1 MKEQQA
7 FFADIDAFN
16 LDEKEVYFG
25 PSPQEPEE
33 DRMEPQAAQDELS
46 NFHHP
51 NKPLEAVPEEGSAKI
66 TSQMLDDLLTAA
78 LVTPQPLCLQ
88 TGCKNVPVQMSP
100 KSAFT
105 PGFPTSRTVLRTSFG
120 FPDLSL
126 FSKLL
131 DSEQAIPSPET
142 LRDETS
148 RQSLP
153 GACSRLS
160 FSANYRASEEGLFF
174 DSQSLISGLES
185 LQIREEDNQLDCS
198 KIDLCTPILEED
210 NCLGAISEEEFP
222 GGKVESHLLIGQSRW
237 VHWTTGLLVDRIH
250 VEKRIVIFLLK
261 EKFHG
266 IGCLKFWTEY
276 HTLIWSLRTE
286 NSYLQCGLSLS
297 IYILVFTTK
306 EICGRWVGGK

>member
-1 MKEQQA
+1 VKEQQA

-33 DRMEPQAAQDELS
+33 DRLEPQAAQDMLS

-78 LVTPQPLCLQ
+78 LVTPQPSYLQ

-105 PGFPTSRTVLRTSFG
+105 QGFPTSRTVLRTSFG
-120 FPDLSL
+120 FPKLSL

-153 GACSRLS
+153 GASSRLS

-174 DSQSLISGLES
+174 DSQLLISGLES
-185 LQIREEDNQLDCS
+185 LQIREEDNQVDCS

-210 NCLGAISEEEFP
+210 NCLGVISEEEFP
-222 GGKVESHLLIGQSRW
+222 GGKVKSHLLIGQSRW
-237 VHWTTGLLVDRIH
+237 VDWTTGLLVDTIH
-250 VEKRIVIFLLK
+250 VEKRTVIFLLNSRNRLP
-261 EKFHG
+261 EILDRVSFTD
-266 IGCLKFWTEY
+266 LEP
-276 HTLIWSLRTE
+276 E
-286 NSYLQCGLSLS
+286 N
-297 IYILVFTTK
+297 
-306 EICGRWVGGK
+306 

>member
-33 DRMEPQAAQDELS
+33 DRLEPQAAQDELS

-51 NKPLEAVPEEGSAKI
+51 NKPLEAVAEEASAKI

-78 LVTPQPLCLQ
+78 LVTPQPLYLQ

-105 PGFPTSRTVLRTSFG
+105 QGFPTSRTVLRTSFG
-120 FPDLSL
+120 FPKLSL

-148 RQSLP
+148 RQGLP

-185 LQIREEDNQLDCS
+185 LQIREEDNQVDCS

-222 GGKVESHLLIGQSRW
+222 GGKVKFHLLIGQSRW
-237 VHWTTGLLVDRIH
+237 VDWTTGLLVDTIH
-250 VEKRIVIFLLK
+250 VVKRTVIFLLK
-261 EKFHG
+261 GEVSWNRLPEILDRVSFTD
-266 IGCLKFWTEY
+266 LEP
-276 HTLIWSLRTE
+276 E
-286 NSYLQCGLSLS
+286 N
-297 IYILVFTTK
+297 
-306 EICGRWVGGK
+306 